1 MDPTPPLSRSR
12 YQRQL
17 LVPSLGGLSGQTNL
31 LSSRVLIIGLG
42 GLGCPAALYLSGAG
56 IGTLGLMDGDT
67 VELSNLHRQIGH
79 CEASALNHRSKV
91 SSLLDRCR
99 ELNSEIEYISHEM
112 HATAGSGSGS
122 NSLMEVLRKCAYDV
136 VLDCTDNP
144 ATRYLISDCCTVLG
158 LVLVSGAAQRGE
170 GQLVVLN
177 DPPTRTGSLTVRG
190 GGGVGEREKGPCYRC
205 VFPRPPPPEMV
216 RGCGEIGILG
226 HVVGTVGILMAGE
239 VVKIISQG
247 RHLSRRT
254 QTQTREDL
262 DSMSTAVVNGVDPAL
277 KPDTDINTTST
288 SKPSSPSPSP
298 SQPQPHTMLLYNT
311 FASDPRQQFRTI
323 TLRGRRKDCPACGD
337 DQVLTAKGITRI
349 TADTIEQGRLDYV
362 AFCGGVEQE
371 VRVLKDENRIDAKM
385 FLDLMRQETTT
396 REEEEEEENEENEKV
411 LVIDVREKHEVE
423 LGAKIHKSVNL
434 PISQILRLDGEK
446 LFEQFEREVIERR
459 GKKKNN
465 KKNKKS
471 HDENDIQKNIT
482 TEKISQDHV
491 DNDTNNPPGPAL
503 YFVCHRGNDSQIA
516 ADKFLH
522 HIQRTRQ
529 QNPSSPN
536 PNPDQ
541 PNLNQVN
548 WSWIGDVKGGFTAM
562 EKLEFNN
569 DI

>member
-112 HATAGSGSGS
+112 HATAGSGS
-122 NSLMEVLRKCAYDV
+122 
-136 VLDCTDNP
+136 
-144 ATRYLISDCCTVLG
+144 
-158 LVLVSGAAQRGE
+158 
-170 GQLVVLN
+170 
-177 DPPTRTGSLTVRG
+177 
-190 GGGVGEREKGPCYRC
+190 
-205 VFPRPPPPEMV
+205 
-216 RGCGEIGILG
+216 
-226 HVVGTVGILMAGE
+226 
-239 VVKIISQG
+239 
-247 RHLSRRT
+247 
-254 QTQTREDL
+254 
-262 DSMSTAVVNGVDPAL
+262 AVVNGVDPAL

>member
-56 IGTLGLMDGDT
+56 VGTLGLMDGDT

-99 ELNSEIEYISHEM
+99 ESNSEITYIPHEM
-112 HATAGSGSGS
+112 HATASSGSGS
-122 NSLMEVLRKCAYDV
+122 DSLMKVLREYRYDV

-177 DPPTRTGSLTVRG
+177 DPPLKME
-190 GGGVGEREKGPCYRC
+190 GGGVGGREREKGPCYRC

-226 HVVGTVGILMAGE
+226 HVVGTIGILMAGE

-247 RHLSRRT
+247 RHLPRRTET
-254 QTQTREDL
+254 QTQTPTPTREDL
-262 DSMSTAVVNGVDPAL
+262 DLTSTSTSTSIVNGVNPSL
-277 KPDTDINTTST
+277 KLAINTT
-288 SKPSSPSPSP
+288 SKPSSPS
-298 SQPQPHTMLLYNT
+298 QPHTMLLYNT

-337 DQVLTAKGITRI
+337 DEVLTSKGITRV
-349 TADTIEQGRLDYV
+349 TAETIEQGRLDYV

-371 VRVLKDENRIDAKM
+371 VRVLKDENRIDARM
-385 FLDLMRQETTT
+385 FLDLMSRETEK
-396 REEEEEEENEENEKV
+396 REEKEEEKEV

-423 LGAKIHKSVNL
+423 LGAKLRGSVNL
-434 PISQILRLDGEK
+434 PMSKILRFDGEK
-446 LFEQFEREVIERR
+446 VFEQFEREVIERR
-459 GKKKNN
+459 RMKGREMERKG
-465 KKNKKS
+465 KKS
-471 HDENDIQKNIT
+471 HDEIDIQDIT
-482 TEKISQDHV
+482 TEEISGDYV

-516 ADKFLH
+516 ADKFLQH
-522 HIQRTRQ
+522 VQSTRQ
-529 QNPSSPN
+529 QEPSSSN
-536 PNPDQ
+536 PDTDQ
-541 PNLNQVN
+541 PNLNQVD